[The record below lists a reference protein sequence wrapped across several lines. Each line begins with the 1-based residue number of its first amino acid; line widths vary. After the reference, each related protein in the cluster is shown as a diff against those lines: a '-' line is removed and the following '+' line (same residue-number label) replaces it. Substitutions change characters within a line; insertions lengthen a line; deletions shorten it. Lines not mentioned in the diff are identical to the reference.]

1 MKTLVL
7 RISGGAGVCAVS
19 LLALASL
26 AGCFDN
32 DPGMQEKLIRSQ
44 VQLEETKQ
52 KLQEATAALEKAQ
65 AALKSQ
71 AAATPAPMPTPV
83 APTKEQLND
92 GYIAAAKEMRDQLK
106 TELSGYTI
114 LNTRLFE
121 VNTVAVLPYTSK
133 VSIAL
138 RSDKGQQ
145 YKLELPVGADAA
157 GKWKFPTTQE
167 ILDGI
172 GKISP
177 KAVAA
182 NNPQTG
188 PASGNPMG
196 GQRPGPFEPRGQ
208 DRPAGPPP
216 VGGIGDS
223 NVETVP
229 LTWSP
234 SQTRSSNSDR
244 SQGAAPVQPP
254 LPPSVPPGRT
264 ASQGT
269 TVPPPRQIIP
279 PPGQPA
285 QPAPAMPAD
294 QSVLV
299 TF

>member
-1 MKTLVL
+1 MKTLV
-7 RISGGAGVCAVS
+7 RRTSGGAGVCAAA
-19 LLALASL
+19 LLALAGL

-32 DPGMQEKLIRSQ
+32 DPGMQEKLIRTQ

-52 KLQEATAALEKAQ
+52 KLQDATAALDKAQ
-65 AALKSQ
+65 AALKLQ
-71 AAATPAPMPTPV
+71 AAATPAPAPTPS
-83 APTKEQLND
+83 APTREQLND
-92 GYIAAAKEMRDQLK
+92 GYIAAAKAMRDQLK
-106 TELSGYTI
+106 NELSGYSI

-121 VNTVAVLPYTSK
+121 VNTVAALPYTSK

-172 GKISP
+172 GKIPS

-182 NNPQTG
+182 NNP
-188 PASGNPMG
+188 PAGNSMG
-196 GQRPGPFEPRGQ
+196 GQRPGSFEPRGQ
-208 DRPAGPPP
+208 DRSAGPPP
-216 VGGIGDS
+216 IGGVGDS

-234 SQTRSSNSDR
+234 SQTRSANPDR
-244 SQGAAPVQPP
+244 PQSTMPVQPP
-254 LPPSVPPGRT
+254 PPPSASADRN
-264 ASQGT
+264 ASQH
-269 TVPPPRQIIP
+269 VPAPSRPVVP